1 MSDIVDRLAA
11 SLAGRYEIERELG
24 AGGMATVYVARDL
37 RHRRQVAL
45 KVMRPDLGG
54 GLGAERFLREIELAA
69 GLQHPHIVP
78 VFDSGA
84 EGEGGAKLLWYTMP
98 LIEGESL
105 RRRLQRVGRLPVD
118 EALTIAAQVA
128 DALAYAHG
136 RGVVHRDIKPENIL
150 LGGGHAVVADFGVA
164 KAAALDHDPDAP
176 LTQLGFVVG
185 TPHYMSPEQAA
196 GGEAIDARSDQYSLG
211 CTVFEMLAGEPP
223 FAGSPGKSVVAQSL
237 TAPRPRVSERRPEAG
252 ATLDPT
258 LQRAMA
264 VDPDARFPDMA
275 AFTEAMQSGRRAA
288 TGRWVRRR
296 AVLLG
301 AFIAAVAAGAGAW
314 LGTRFGRHTVEP
326 AAENL
331 AVLPFSTSGPGM
343 AYLRE
348 GMVDLL
354 STNLSGVGGIR
365 AVDPRT
371 VLRDAP
377 KADRDAGGLDEAIRL
392 GRRLGAGSVVLG
404 SAVGT
409 GDRVRLAADFYSIDG
424 ERLGR
429 AQVDGPVD
437 SVLTL
442 VDRLSLA
449 LLRDVWRSREPLPAV
464 RLASQ
469 TTDSIAALRAFLQG
483 EQYYRRLAFD
493 SAEQAYNRAVEVDS
507 TFALAHFRRALTYGW
522 TGGYGSTASL
532 DASAAGTRFAK
543 RLQPRERRLLVG
555 YRLFDQGKPAAVDSF
570 HSFLKQYPDDLD
582 GWYLLGEALFH
593 TREYT
598 GAAPDTIS
606 AAFDSVVHGDSGL
619 VPALIHPIELTLS
632 TGDTARFRRY
642 LGVIERSAPERGR
655 VWRTLARSVWGPPPP
670 DSAVRSLRGHDI
682 AELFN
687 GLYGLYADPAATSDT
702 IVQRFRWGVATV
714 SPSQVERAEALRETA
729 KIYAGLGQLIRA
741 RALADTVRA
750 ESPSDAPVLLG
761 WPMALGLAPAD
772 YDRGWLDTVVTT
784 IPAGPRHDYAA
795 AMMHL
800 IRGRPAEARRGI
812 DALLSGGDPSLDD
825 QGRGQAMAA
834 QGYLTILAGDST
846 SGIRRMEDGIRLA
859 AKPGFAGALGWDR
872 FELALAQAGSGDA
885 DTRHMGIDRLSH
897 AFPQEPLVRP
907 LGYLALGRAYEAAG
921 QRDSAAFAYGRFI
934 RLWDKAD
941 PPLQGRVEEAR
952 EALKRLTGEPR

>member
-1 MSDIVDRLAA
+1 
-11 SLAGRYEIERELG
+11 
-24 AGGMATVYVARDL
+24 MATVYVARDL

-54 GLGAERFLREIELAA
+54 GLGAERFLREIELVA

-84 EGEGGAKLLWYTMP
+84 SGDGGAKLLWYTMP

-150 LGGGHAVVADFGVA
+150 LGGGHSMVADFGIA
-164 KAAALDHDPDAP
+164 KAAARGPDSDAS

-185 TPHYMSPEQAA
+185 TPNYMSPEQAA
-196 GGEAIDARSDQYSLG
+196 GGETIDARSDQYSLG

-223 FAGSPGKSVVAQSL
+223 FAGSAGKSVVAQSL
-237 TAPRPRVSERRPEAG
+237 TAPRPRVSERRPEVG
-252 ATLDPT
+252 AALDPA

-264 VDPDARFPDMA
+264 VDPDARFADTA
-275 AFTEAMQSGRRAA
+275 AFAAPLKSGRRVAA
-288 TGRWVRRR
+288 ARWIRRR

-301 AFIAAVAAGAGAW
+301 AFIAAVAAGAGAFI
-314 LGTRFGRHTVEP
+314 GTRFGRHMVEP

-331 AVLPFSTSGPGM
+331 LVLPFTTSGPGV

-371 VLRDAP
+371 VLRDAR
-377 KADRDAGGLDEAIRL
+377 KDHDAGGVDQAIRL
-392 GRRLGAGSVVLG
+392 GRRLGAGSVVVG
-404 SAVGT
+404 SAVGA
-409 GDRVRLAADFYSIDG
+409 GDQVRLAADFYSIDG

-493 SAEQAYNRAVEVDS
+493 SAAQAYNRAVEIDS

-522 TGGYGSTASL
+522 TGGYGSRASL
-532 DASAAGTRFAK
+532 EASAAGTRFAK
-543 RLQPRERRLLVG
+543 RLQPRERRLLMG

-570 HSFLKQYPDDLD
+570 HSFVKDYPDDVD

-598 GAAPDTIS
+598 GASPDTIS
-606 AAFDSVVHGDSGL
+606 AAFDSVVRRDSGL
-619 VPALIHPIELTLS
+619 VPALIHPIQLTLN
-632 TGDTARFRRY
+632 TGDSVRFRRY

-655 VWRTLARSVWGPPPP
+655 VWRTLSRSVWGPLPA
-670 DSAVRSLRGHDI
+670 DAAVRSLRGHDVGD
-682 AELFN
+682 FFS

-702 IVQRFRWGVATV
+702 ILQRFRWGVAAM
-714 SPSQVERAEALRETA
+714 SSGQLPRAEALRETA
-729 KIYAGLGQLIRA
+729 KIYAGLGQLSRA
-741 RALADTVRA
+741 RALADTVRVD
-750 ESPSDAPVLLG
+750 SPMDAAVLLG
-761 WPMALGLAPAD
+761 WPIALHLAPAD
-772 YDRGWLDTVVTT
+772 YDRGWLDTTVAT
-784 IPAGPRHDYAA
+784 IPAGARHDYAA
-795 AMMHL
+795 AMLQL
-800 IRGRPAEARRGI
+800 IRGRRAEARRGI
-812 DALLSGGDPSLDD
+812 EALLSGGDPSMDD
-825 QGRGQAMAA
+825 QAKGQALAA
-834 QGYLTILAGDST
+834 QGYLAILAGDSVA
-846 SGIRRMEDGIRLA
+846 GIRRMEDGIRLA
-859 AKPGFAGALGWDR
+859 ASPGFAGALGRDR

-885 DTRHMGIDRLSH
+885 DTRQEGIERLSN
-897 AFPQEPLVRP
+897 AFLHESLVRP
-907 LGYLALGRAYEAAG
+907 LSYLALGRAYEAAG
-921 QRDSAAFAYGRFI
+921 QRDSAVFAYGRFVH
-934 RLWDKAD
+934 LWDKAD
-941 PPLQGRVEEAR
+941 PPLQSRVEEAR

>member
-11 SLAGRYEIERELG
+11 SLTGRYEIDRELG
-24 AGGMATVYVARDL
+24 AGGMATVYVARDV

-54 GLGAERFLREIELAA
+54 GLGADRFLREIELAA

-84 EGEGGAKLLWYTMP
+84 ENEGGARLLWYTMP
-98 LIEGESL
+98 LVEGESL

-118 EALTIAAQVA
+118 ETLTITAQVA

-150 LGGGHAVVADFGVA
+150 LGGGHAMVADFGVA
-164 KAAALDHDPDAP
+164 KAAALEHDPDAP

-196 GGEAIDARSDQYSLG
+196 GGDTIDARSDQYSLA
-211 CTVFEMLAGEPP
+211 CTVFELLAGEPP
-223 FAGSPGKSVVAQSL
+223 FAGSPGKSVVARSL
-237 TAPRPRVSERRPEAG
+237 TAPRPRISERRPEAG
-252 ATLDPT
+252 ASIDPV
-258 LQRAMA
+258 LQRALA
-264 VDPDARFPDMA
+264 VDPDGRFPDMA
-275 AFTEAMQSGRRAA
+275 AFAAALQSGRGLAA
-288 TGRWVRRR
+288 GRWVRRR

-314 LGTRFGRHTVEP
+314 MGTRFGRHTVEP

-331 AVLPFSTSGPGM
+331 AVLPFSTSGPGV

-377 KADRDAGGLDEAIRL
+377 RAGRDGGGLDEAIRL

-404 SAVGT
+404 SAVEAG
-409 GDRVRLAADFYSIDG
+409 GRVRLAADFYSIDG

-437 SVLTL
+437 SVLPL

-522 TGGYGSTASL
+522 TGGYGSAASL
-532 DASAAGTRFAK
+532 EASAAGTRFAK

-570 HSFLKQYPDDLD
+570 QSFLKENPDDRE

-598 GAAPDTIS
+598 GAPPDTIS
-606 AAFDSVVHGDSGL
+606 AAFDSVVRGDSGL
-619 VPALIHPIELTLS
+619 VPALIHPIELTLN
-632 TGDTARFRRY
+632 TGDSARFRRY
-642 LGVIERSAPERGR
+642 LAVIERSAPERGR
-655 VWRTLARSVWGPPPP
+655 MWRTVFRSVWGPPPE
-670 DSAVRSLRGHDI
+670 DSAVRSLRGHDVN
-682 AELFN
+682 ELLS

-702 IVQRFRWGVATV
+702 ILERFRWAVTTLA
-714 SPSQVERAEALRETA
+714 PSQHSGADLLREMA
-729 KIYAGLGQLIRA
+729 KMYAGLGQLSRA

-750 ESPSDAPVLLG
+750 ESPTDAPILLA
-761 WPMALGLAPAD
+761 WPMVLGLAPPD
-772 YDRGWLDTVVTT
+772 YDRGWLDTFVTT
-784 IPAGPRHDYAA
+784 IPAGARHDYAA

-800 IRGRPAEARRGI
+800 IRNRPAEGRRGI
-812 DALLSGGDPSLDD
+812 EALLSGGESLDD
-825 QGRGQAMAA
+825 QTRGQALAA
-834 QGYLTILAGDST
+834 QGYLTILAGDSA
-846 SGIRRMEDGIRLA
+846 SGIRRMEDGIRIA
-859 AKPGFAGALGWDR
+859 AKPGFAATLGWDR

-885 DTRHMGIDRLSH
+885 DTRQVGIRRLSN
-897 AFPQEPLVRP
+897 AFLQESLLRP
-907 LGYLALGRAYEAAG
+907 LSYLALGQAYEAAG
-921 QRDSAAFAYGRFI
+921 QRDSAAFAYGRFV
-934 RLWDKAD
+934 RLWDNAD
-941 PPLQGRVEEAR
+941 PPLRSRVEEAH
-952 EALKRLTGEPR
+952 EALRRLTGEPR